1 MKKIYFVIDEEG
13 YIKGGYSESELVG
26 ENVRSVE
33 VEEEHEIF
41 NSDAEIFKYVDGE
54 LIKDEERKQQIIKE
68 FDDQRNKPS
77 EIELLR
83 QENEMLALAIME
95 LSTIVL
101 SGGE

>member
-26 ENVRSVE
+26 ENVHSVE